1 MLKYLFT
8 LAATRAAGD
17 AVDGIARR
25 ALWGAI
31 AALFLLTS
39 FVLSLMV
46 VFWIY
51 EPTYG
56 AVPVALSIA
65 AICGAAALLAIAMPA
80 LADWSKRR
88 TAARAKIAA
97 AAPPPSVMS
106 EVSAAVDE
114 DTAAAVDYFG
124 ALQVVASA
132 FMFGLGAA
140 RQMRNR

>member
-8 LAATRAAGD
+8 LAATRVAGD

-25 ALWGAI
+25 AMWGAI

-56 AVPVALSIA
+56 AVPVALTIA
-65 AICGAAALLAIAMPA
+65 GVCAAVALLAIAMPA
-80 LADWSKRR
+80 FADWRKRR
-88 TAARAKIAA
+88 SAARVKAAA
-97 AAPPPSVMS
+97 AAPASPMA
-106 EVSAAVDE
+106 EVSAAVDQE
-114 DTAAAVDYFG
+114 TAAAVDYFG

-140 RQMRNR
+140 RQSRNR